1 MARNTSHF
9 SIADR
14 LGFPADLHSK
24 SEPSSSSKIR
34 RRFMQNP
41 SPVQS
46 DCPSKIRDFILQNP
60 LPVLGSSHPLFIFMS
75 RSPLRPAAS
84 PHTNKSPGACPYC
97 GSRVITRKG
106 VRKKKLEIVQLWRC
120 GSCKRLFTPGPA
132 ALRNKTYPIRLVLQA
147 LTLYNLGYSLG
158 ETAKRLKS
166 KAGRAV
172 SPTTIASWIGAHK
185 QETTFR
191 RLRAEAKTIY
201 PPAQTIRSIKLYHRQ
216 VYAFAYHR
224 SKLALLRRNPQHQ
237 RFEAL
242 ASFLENIPSTCPH
255 ELFRREDD
263 PKARA
268 SQARPAFADSD
279 RIVINRKEN
288 TATATAAL
296 IIPAVGNNKLRHETL
311 QNFMLANDSSTV
323 AIEIP
328 IWLTEDE
335 ISDLEA
341 RYSIELAAGGAP
353 RSITGHIDFLQVR
366 NDAVHVL
373 DYKPDARTNKP
384 IAQLAI
390 YALALTVR
398 VPGLKL
404 FDIKCAWFNEE
415 EYNEFFP
422 RTLFV
427 KH

>member
-1 MARNTSHF
+1 MPN
-9 SIADR
+9 
-14 LGFPADLHSK
+14 LPK
-24 SEPSSSSKIR
+24 SETCGRLSEHLLYVPL
-34 RRFMQNP
+34 
-41 SPVQS
+41 SP
-46 DCPSKIRDFILQNP
+46 PA
-60 LPVLGSSHPLFIFMS
+60 GH
-75 RSPLRPAAS
+75 RSAHEQAPR
-84 PHTNKSPGACPYC
+84 ACPHC
-97 GSRVITRKG
+97 GSHAITRKG

-120 GSCKRLFTPGPA
+120 ASCKRTFTPGPA

-147 LTLYNLGYSLG
+147 LTLYNLGYSLN

-166 KAGRAV
+166 KSGRAV
-172 SPTTIASWIGAHK
+172 SPSTIATWIGAHK
-185 QETTFR
+185 EHTTFR
-191 RLRAEAKTIY
+191 RLRAEATTIY

-216 VYAFAYHR
+216 IYAYAYHR
-224 SKLALLRRNPQHQ
+224 SKLTLMRCNPQHR

-242 ASFLENIPSTCPH
+242 ATFLENVPATCPH

-268 SQARPAFADSD
+268 SQARPGLRRS
-279 RIVINRKEN
+279 R
-288 TATATAAL
+288 AAL
-296 IIPAVGNNKLRHETL
+296 
-311 QNFMLANDSSTV
+311 SSTAKRTRQPQPPRSSSRPSAPTNCGTRRCRISCSRTNSSTI

-335 ISDLEA
+335 IVELEN
-341 RYSIELAAGGAP
+341 RYGIELAAGGAP

-366 NDAVHVL
+366 NDAVHIL

-390 YALALTVR
+390 YALALTIR

-422 RTLFV
+422 RTLFA
-427 KH
+427 KRQK

>member
-1 MARNTSHF
+1 
-9 SIADR
+9 
-14 LGFPADLHSK
+14 
-24 SEPSSSSKIR
+24 
-34 RRFMQNP
+34 
-41 SPVQS
+41 
-46 DCPSKIRDFILQNP
+46 
-60 LPVLGSSHPLFIFMS
+60 MS
-75 RSPLRPAAS
+75 RSPLRPATA
-84 PHTNKSPGACPYC
+84 PYTNKLPGECPHC
-97 GSRVITRKG
+97 GSHAITRKG
-106 VRKKKLEIVQLWRC
+106 VRKKKLEVVQLWRC

-132 ALRNKTYPIRLVLQA
+132 ALRNKTYPLRIVLQA
-147 LTLYNLGYSLG
+147 LTLYNLGYSLN
-158 ETAKRLKS
+158 ETAKRVKS
-166 KAGRAV
+166 KSGRAV
-172 SPTTIASWIGAHK
+172 SPSTIATWINAHK
-185 QETTFR
+185 EHTTFR

-216 VYAFAYHR
+216 IYAFAYHR

-242 ASFLENIPSTCPH
+242 ATFLENIPSSCPH

-268 SQARPAFADSD
+268 SQAHPAFADIN
-279 RIVINRKEN
+279 RLIINRKEN
-288 TATATAAL
+288 TATETAAL

-335 ISDLEA
+335 ISDLEK
-341 RYSIELAAGGAP
+341 RYGIELAPRDGATP
-353 RSITGHIDFLQVR
+353 RSITGHLDFLQVR
-366 NDAVHVL
+366 NDAVHIL

-415 EYNEFFP
+415 EYDEFFP
-422 RTLFV
+422 RTLFREAL
-427 KH
+427 KTKAP

>member
-1 MARNTSHF
+1 
-9 SIADR
+9 
-14 LGFPADLHSK
+14 
-24 SEPSSSSKIR
+24 
-34 RRFMQNP
+34 
-41 SPVQS
+41 
-46 DCPSKIRDFILQNP
+46 
-60 LPVLGSSHPLFIFMS
+60 MS
-75 RSPLRPAAS
+75 RSPLRPATV
-84 PHTNKSPGACPYC
+84 PHTNKSPLACPHC
-97 GSRVITRKG
+97 GSHAITRKG

-120 GSCKRLFTPGPA
+120 GSCKRTFTPGPA
-132 ALRNKTYPIRLVLQA
+132 ALRNKTYPIRVVLQA
-147 LTLYNLGYSLG
+147 LTLYNLGYSLT

-166 KAGRAV
+166 KTGRAI
-172 SPTTIASWIGAHK
+172 SPTTIAMWIGAHK
-185 QETTFR
+185 DHTTFR

-216 VYAFAYHR
+216 IYSFAYHH
-224 SKLALLRRNPQHQ
+224 SKLALLYRNAQHRRFTP
-237 RFEAL
+237 L
-242 ASFLENIPSTCPH
+242 AEFLQSIPTACPH
-255 ELFRREDD
+255 DLFRRDDD

-268 SQARPAFADSD
+268 SQARPSFADIHNV
-279 RIVINRKEN
+279 IVTRKKN
-288 TATATAAL
+288 TATETAAL
-296 IIPAVGNNKLRHETL
+296 IIPAVGSNKLRHETL
-311 QNFMLANDSSTV
+311 QNFMLANDSSTI

-335 ISDLEA
+335 INELESKYA
-341 RYSIELAAGGAP
+341 IELAPRIESTP

-422 RTLFV
+422 RTLFA
-427 KH
+427 KN